1 MSINRKRSPQR
12 TSTVVR
18 PKASARKSRSTLTEH
33 LPRKPLQDRSLQRIE
48 RILAATEQLLEAAN
62 LEDISF
68 YDIAR
73 RADISPSS
81 INYFFPTMAALRIEL
96 TKKYVRQSGKGV
108 IEAHRVLA
116 RMRKPSWQ
124 EWLRI
129 ITKQAQQAFN
139 DNRPMSEGVLGPV
152 LHRESRRA
160 QIEENKRI
168 AQAMLESFA
177 QVFVMPDVPTLEHEF
192 AMMLEI
198 SDALWSSAY
207 IAHGRIDDLTLEETM
222 RLAIAQLRT
231 VLPEVLPLVG
241 GQREPRRRVD
251 ATR

>member
-1 MSINRKRSPQR
+1 M
-12 TSTVVR
+12 
-18 PKASARKSRSTLTEH
+18 RKSRSTCTEH
-33 LPRKPLQDRSLQRIE
+33 LPRKPLQDRSMQRIE
-48 RILAATEQLLEAAN
+48 RILAATEDLLEAAN

-108 IEAHRVLA
+108 IEAHRMLA
-116 RMRKPSWQ
+116 RMRNPSWQ
-124 EWLRI
+124 DWLRI
-129 ITKQAQQAFN
+129 IAKQAQQAFN

-160 QIEENKRI
+160 QIEENERI
-168 AQAMLESFA
+168 ARAMMESFA
-177 QVFVMPDVPTLEHEF
+177 QVFVMPDVPKLEHKF
-192 AMMLEI
+192 AIMLEMF
-198 SDALWSSAY
+198 DALWSSAY
-207 IAHGRIDDLTLEETM
+207 IALGRIDDLTREETV
-222 RLAIAQLRT
+222 RIGIAHLRT
-231 VLPEVLPLVG
+231 ILPEVLPLAG
-241 GQREPRRRVD
+241 GPREPRRRVG